1 MNAEENKQIM
11 AQNIQRYMDQ
21 RGISRQQLCDALDI
35 KYTTLR
41 DWLKAITY
49 PRIGK
54 VEAMANYFGCE
65 KSDLIEEKK
74 EQSTEID
81 GLSEKRKALMQ
92 FAMSVPDDK
101 ADMIL
106 QVMKTILKND

>member
-11 AQNIQRYMDQ
+11 ARNIQRYMDQ

-41 DWLKAITY
+41 DWLKGITY

-65 KSDLIEEKK
+65 KSDLIEDKK
-74 EQSTEID
+74 EKSTEDD
-81 GLSEKRKALMQ
+81 GLSESKKMLMD
-92 FAMSVPDDK
+92 FAKSIPDDRAALALRLLK
-101 ADMIL
+101 SIVEAD
-106 QVMKTILKND
+106 

>member
-1 MNAEENKQIM
+1 MKAEENKQIM

-21 RGISRQQLCDALDI
+21 RGITRQQLCDALDI

-41 DWLKAITY
+41 DWLKGITY

-74 EQSTEID
+74 EQSTEND

-92 FAMSVPDDK
+92 FAMEVPEDK
-101 ADMIL
+101 AEMIL
-106 QVMKTILKND
+106 QVMKTILKNG

>member
-1 MNAEENKQIM
+1 MKAEENKQIM
-11 AQNIQRYMDQ
+11 ARNIQRYMDQ

-41 DWLKAITY
+41 DWIKGITY

-65 KSDLIEEKK
+65 KSDLIEDKK
-74 EQSTEID
+74 EKPTEHD
-81 GLSEKRKALMQ
+81 GLSEKRKALID
-92 FAMSVPDDK
+92 FAKSVPEDK

-106 QVMKTILKND
+106 KVIRSIVEAD

>member
-1 MNAEENKQIM
+1 MKAEENKKIM

-41 DWLKAITY
+41 DWLKGITY

-65 KSDLIEEKK
+65 KSDLIEEKQK
-74 EQSTEID
+74 PTVKDD
-81 GLSEKRKALMQ
+81 GLSDGLKELIAHLKTL
-92 FAMSVPDDK
+92 PEDK
-101 ADMIL
+101 IQMLL
-106 QVMKTILKND
+106 QVAKSIK

>member
-1 MNAEENKQIM
+1 MNADENKRIM
-11 AQNIQRYMDQ
+11 AENIQRYMDQ

-41 DWLKAITY
+41 DWLKGLTY

-65 KSDLIEEKK
+65 KSDLIEDKREK
-74 EQSTEID
+74 STADD
-81 GLSEKRKALMQ
+81 GLSEKRQALID
-92 FAMSVPDDK
+92 FAKSLSEEQAVL
-101 ADMIL
+101 AL
-106 QVMKTILKND
+106 RLLKSLVEGD